1 MNGPHLI
8 LPYKDKTILDDAA
21 NLLIHHVKRQ
31 TGIQKN
37 EKQRIKHILRQF
49 VPDLFFH
56 PRQQLSD
63 DEREDDDEKDDADTE
78 STACIMSP
86 AETKSKSAGSS
97 PSTVGKSP
105 SRISGDGG
113 KSPAVSVGDLD
124 HVNLDIVKDEDVKV
138 PPHALSNDPEEAYSL
153 FMVNN
158 NWYVFLRLHA
168 ILCERLT
175 KMYERAIVLAEEEA
189 KQRTGR
195 KESTAVALRLKPKND
210 VEVEDYYPAF
220 LDMIKN
226 VLDGNMDSNTYED
239 TLREMFGIHAYI
251 AFTLDKVVSYAVRQL
266 QHCVTERGALSCSDL
281 YHREQRKG
289 AAGGLCSTAHRR
301 LHSEMAYQR
310 KAESSL
316 RDENCFKVYI
326 YKKDCRMTIELL
338 DTESEE
344 TENVADTEKYSNY
357 VERYADN
364 SNTNAINRKSRD
376 SNSADHSD
384 QEQDGVSKVLDCVA
398 NFSAFFF
405 HLNFWERFTFLN
417 LKIHFILL
425 LTF

>member
-1 MNGPHLI
+1 MVI
-8 LPYKDKTILDDAA
+8 QYKDKSILDDAA

-78 STACIMSP
+78 TTTCAMSP
-86 AETKSKSAGSS
+86 ADNKSKSAGSS

-105 SRISGDGG
+105 SRSGDGG
-113 KSPAVSVGDLD
+113 KSPAASVGDSDPTDL
-124 HVNLDIVKDEDVKV
+124 IKEEDVKV
-138 PPHALSNDPEEAYSL
+138 PQHALSTDPEEAYSL

-175 KMYERAIVLAEEEA
+175 KMYERAVTLAEEEA
-189 KQRTGR
+189 KQRTSR

-220 LDMIKN
+220 LEMVKN

-239 TLREMFGIHAYI
+239 LLREMFGIHAYI
-251 AFTLDKVVSYAVRQL
+251 AFTLDKVVSNAVRQL
-266 QHCVTERGALSCSDL
+266 QHCVTERGALACMDL
-281 YHREQRKG
+281 FHREQRKG
-289 AAGGLCSTAHRR
+289 ASGGLCSTAHKR
-301 LHSEMAYQR
+301 LHSELAYQR
-310 KAESSL
+310 KAEAAL
-316 RDENCFKVYI
+316 REENCMKIYI
-326 YKKDCRMTIELL
+326 YKKDCKMTIELL
-338 DTESEE
+338 DSVTEEN
-344 TENVADTEKYSNY
+344 ENVADSEKYSSY

-364 SNTNAINRKSRD
+364 SCTNSNRKSRD
-376 SNSADHSD
+376 SNSGDHSD
-384 QEQDGVSKVLDCVA
+384 QEQKKVSK
-398 NFSAFFF
+398 
-405 HLNFWERFTFLN
+405 
-417 LKIHFILL
+417 
-425 LTF
+425 

>member
-1 MNGPHLI
+1 MQRHEQNEEVTNETMTGPHLV

-31 TGIQKN
+31 TAIQKN

-63 DEREDDDEKDDADTE
+63 DEREEEEEKEDPDTE
-78 STACIMSP
+78 STALSP
-86 AETKSKSAGSS
+86 TETKSKSAGSS
-97 PSTVGKSP
+97 PSTLGKSP
-105 SRISGDGG
+105 SRSGEGG
-113 KSPAVSVGDLD
+113 KSPAVSVGDSE
-124 HVNLDIVKDEDVKV
+124 VNLDIVKEEDVKI
-138 PPHALSNDPEEAYSL
+138 PAHALSSDPEEAYSL

-158 NWYVFLRLHA
+158 NWYVFMRLHA

-175 KMYERAIVLAEEEA
+175 KMYERAVFLAEEEA
-189 KQRTGR
+189 KQRSGR
-195 KESTAVALRLKPKND
+195 KESTAVALRLKPKNE

-220 LDMIKN
+220 LDMVKN

-266 QHCVTERGALSCSDL
+266 QHCVTERGALSCMEL
-281 YHREQRKG
+281 YQREHRKG
-289 AAGGLCSTAHRR
+289 AVGGLCSSAHRR
-301 LHSEMAYQR
+301 IHSELSYQR
-310 KAESSL
+310 KAETSL

-344 TENVADTEKYSNY
+344 NENVSETVKYNNY
-357 VERYADN
+357 VDGYVDN

-384 QEQDGVSKVLDCVA
+384 QEQDAVS
-398 NFSAFFF
+398 
-405 HLNFWERFTFLN
+405 
-417 LKIHFILL
+417 
-425 LTF
+425 

>member
-1 MNGPHLI
+1 MQRHEQNEEGNSEAITGPHLI

-63 DEREDDDEKDDADTE
+63 DEREEDDEKDEGDTE
-78 STACIMSP
+78 STAMSP
-86 AETKSKSAGSS
+86 TEKSKSPGSS
-97 PSTVGKSP
+97 PSTAGKSP
-105 SRISGDGG
+105 SRVSGDGG
-113 KSPAVSVGDLD
+113 KSPAVSVGDSEQ
-124 HVNLDIVKDEDVKV
+124 VNLDIVKEEDVKV
-138 PPHALSNDPEEAYSL
+138 PPHALSTDPEEAYSL

-175 KMYERAIVLAEEEA
+175 KMYERAVVLAEEEA
-189 KQRTGR
+189 KQRTNR

-210 VEVEDYYPAF
+210 IEVEDYYPAF
-220 LDMIKN
+220 LDMVKN

-266 QHCVTERGALSCSDL
+266 QHCVTERGALSCMEL
-281 YHREQRKG
+281 YQREQRKG
-289 AAGGLCSTAHRR
+289 LYYCYYT
-301 LHSEMAYQR
+301 LHVNYT
-310 KAESSL
+310 L
-316 RDENCFKVYI
+316 RF
-326 YKKDCRMTIELL
+326 L
-338 DTESEE
+338 
-344 TENVADTEKYSNY
+344 
-357 VERYADN
+357 
-364 SNTNAINRKSRD
+364 
-376 SNSADHSD
+376 
-384 QEQDGVSKVLDCVA
+384 QEQLEVCAIPRIRGYISNWHISVKPRRVYVMKIASKYI
-398 NFSAFFF
+398 FI
-405 HLNFWERFTFLN
+405 R
-417 LKIHFILL
+417 KIVE
-425 LTF
+425 